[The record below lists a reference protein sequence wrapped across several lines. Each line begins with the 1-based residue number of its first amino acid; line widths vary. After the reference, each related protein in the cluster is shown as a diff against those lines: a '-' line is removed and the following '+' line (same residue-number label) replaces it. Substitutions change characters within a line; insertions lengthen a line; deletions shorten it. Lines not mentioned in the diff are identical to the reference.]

1 MHVHVVGNACID
13 TMFRV
18 GRLPAAGE
26 TLNAVSYADGLGGKG
41 ANQAVAAARTGA
53 EVTFWTALGKD
64 REGTWIRSRLNGE
77 LSDLEV
83 SEFELPSD
91 RSTIVVDRGGENFI
105 VSGVACSEA
114 FDPVAQTALVR
125 WIAPGDIL
133 VCQGNLCAAATDAS
147 LRAAKENGA
156 RTVLNASPIDA
167 ASVPDLGLAEFLVVN
182 QPEAKTLT
190 GRDDMIAAAGALIAK
205 GAGTVVITLGA
216 AGCLVL
222 GPGQEEPLR
231 LPAPQV
237 EALDTSGAGDVFC
250 GCLAGGLSRGMS
262 VTSALELALAAAAIA
277 VTRPGTLISCPSA
290 SEMAVLIDQME
301 LS

>member
-1 MHVHVVGNACID
+1 MHVHVVGNACVD
-13 TMFRV
+13 TVFRV
-18 GRLPAAGE
+18 GRFPAAGE

-64 REGTWIRSRLNGE
+64 PAGAWIRSRLDSE

-133 VCQGNLCAAATDAS
+133 VCQGNL
-147 LRAAKENGA
+147 RAAVTNACLGAARENGA

-167 ASVPDLGLAEFLVVN
+167 ISLPDLGLAEVLVVN
-182 QPEAKTLT
+182 QSEAKTLT
-190 GRDDMIAAAGALIAK
+190 GRDDMTAAAGALVAQ

-222 GPGQEEPLR
+222 SPDYGEPLR

-250 GCLAGGLSRGMS
+250 GCLAGGLARGMP

-277 VTRPGTLISCPSA
+277 VTRPGTLASCPSA

>member
-1 MHVHVVGNACID
+1 MHVHVVGNACVD

-18 GRLPAAGE
+18 GRFPAAGE

-64 REGTWIRSRLNGE
+64 PAGAWIRSRLDSE

-91 RSTIVVDRGGENFI
+91 RSTIVVDKGGENFI

-114 FDPVAQTALVR
+114 FDPVTQTALVR
-125 WIAPGDIL
+125 WIAPGDTL
-133 VCQGNLCAAATDAS
+133 VCQGNLRTAVTNAC

-156 RTVLNASPIDA
+156 RTVLNASPIDT
-167 ASVPDLGLAEFLVVN
+167 ASLPDLGLAEVLVVN
-182 QPEAKTLT
+182 QSEAQILT
-190 GRDDMIAAAGALIAK
+190 GRDDMTAAAGALVAK

-216 AGCLVL
+216 AGCIVL
-222 GPGQEEPLR
+222 GTDRTEPLR
-231 LPAPQV
+231 LPVPQV

-250 GCLAGGLSRGMS
+250 GCLAGGLARGMP
-262 VTSALELALAAAAIA
+262 VISALKLALAAAAIA
-277 VTRPGTLISCPSA
+277 VTRPGTLASCPSA
-290 SEMAVLIDQME
+290 SEMAALIDQME